1 MKRSG
6 YAGDFGLSVRMVL
19 ATIVLIVVYAP
30 LVLCAA
36 GVLLLFPSPLRWAL
50 VVAAAV
56 GIPLA
61 VSELAERAVL
71 ATVSARV
78 VDARDEPWLSQAVAR
93 LSAAANVPEP
103 RIAVSDSAV
112 PNALAAGR
120 SRRRSVIIVTRGL
133 IERLEPEE
141 LEAVLAH
148 ELSHIA
154 HRDAVLMTVLGLPAL
169 GLRRLLRWWVRT
181 PLVLFLPMLFLAWL
195 AYALATLA
203 LMSLSRYRELV
214 ADRGAAV
221 LTGTPEQL
229 MSALQKIAES
239 LPLIP
244 DGDLRAALGANAFFI
259 VPSMPSD
266 EGLHLDP
273 LRIFPTHP
281 PLKRRLEALGE
292 LARNLGRRSVQDER
306 AERRPADGLNP
317 FAPASFVA
325 AVAAWTMV
333 SMTVIDVVQ
342 NRTISVPA
350 PMLLLPPAVWI
361 VGVFLGVQALGRAQ
375 RSGRASSSPRL
386 RSSCCSGRSAWPSPA
401 PSRSPAPSCCWGSR
415 RARRAMPGTNLTG

>member
-1 MKRSG
+1 
-6 YAGDFGLSVRMVL
+6 MVL
-19 ATIVLIVVYAP
+19 ATIVLLVVYAP

-36 GVLLLFPSPLRWAL
+36 GVLVLASSPLRWLL
-50 VVAAAV
+50 VVVVAV

-61 VSELAERAVL
+61 VLELAERAVL
-71 ATVSARV
+71 ATVSGRV
-78 VDARDEPWLSQAVAR
+78 VDARDEPRLSQAVAR
-93 LSAAANVPEP
+93 LCAAADLPEP
-103 RIAVSDSAV
+103 RIAVSESAV
-112 PNALAAGR
+112 PNAVAAGR
-120 SRRRSVIIVTRGL
+120 SRRRSVIVLTRGL

-154 HRDAVLMTVLGLPAL
+154 HRDAVVMTVLGLPAL
-169 GLRRLLRWWVRT
+169 ALRRLLHWWVRT
-181 PLVLFLPMLFLAWL
+181 PLVIFLPMLFFTWL

-221 LTGTPEQL
+221 LTGAPEQL
-229 MSALQKIAES
+229 MSALQKIAQS

-244 DGDLRAALGANAFFI
+244 DADLRGAAGANAFFI
-259 VPSMPSD
+259 LPSMPGD

-281 PLKRRLEALGE
+281 PLSRRLAALGE
-292 LARNLGRRSVQDER
+292 LARNLGRRAEGDEH
-306 AERRPADGLNP
+306 AEPPQADGLNP
-317 FAPASFVA
+317 FAAASFVA

-342 NRTISVPA
+342 NRTISVPTS
-350 PMLLLPPAVWI
+350 MLLLPPAVW
-361 VGVFLGVQALGRAQ
+361 VAGVFLRMQALGRAQ
-375 RSGRASSSPRL
+375 RSGSGVVLSTAAVVLLLGPFGLAVVGSVAITGAVLLLGSLPKPPGRPRSNL
-386 RSSCCSGRSAWPSPA
+386 SG
-401 PSRSPAPSCCWGSR
+401 
-415 RARRAMPGTNLTG
+415 

>member
-1 MKRSG
+1 MKRVGYSG
-6 YAGDFGLSVRMVL
+6 DVGLSVRMVL
-19 ATIVLIVVYAP
+19 ATIVLLVVYAP

-36 GVLLLFPSPLRWAL
+36 GVLVFVSSPVRWA
-50 VVAAAV
+50 VVVVAAV

-61 VSELAERAVL
+61 VLELAERAVL
-71 ATVSARV
+71 ATGSARV
-78 VDARDEPWLSQAVAR
+78 VDAREEPWLSQAVAR
-93 LSAAANVPEP
+93 LCAAANLPEP
-103 RIAVSDSAV
+103 RIAVSESAV

-133 IERLEPEE
+133 IKRLEPEE

-148 ELSHIA
+148 ELAHIA

-169 GLRRLLRWWVRT
+169 GLRRLLHWWVRT
-181 PLVLFLPMLFLAWL
+181 PLVVFLPMLFVAWL

-221 LTGTPEQL
+221 LTGAPEQL

-244 DGDLRAALGANAFFI
+244 DGDLRGALGANAFFI
-259 VPSMPSD
+259 LPSMPGD

-281 PLKRRLEALGE
+281 PLSRRLEALGE
-292 LARNLGRRSVQDER
+292 LARSLGRRAVQDER
-306 AERRPADGLNP
+306 AEAPPADRLNP
-317 FAPASFVA
+317 FAAAAFVA
-325 AVAAWTMV
+325 AVAAWMMV

-342 NRTISVPA
+342 NRTISVP
-350 PMLLLPPAVWI
+350 PSMLLLPPAVWV
-361 VGVFLGVQALGRAQ
+361 VGVFLGMQALGRAQ
-375 RSGRASSSPRL
+375 RSG
-386 RSSCCSGRSAWPSPA
+386 SGVVLSTAALVLLVGPFGLA
-401 PSRSPAPSCCWGSR
+401 VA
-415 RARRAMPGTNLTG
+415 GTVAVAGAVLLLG

>member
-6 YAGDFGLSVRMVL
+6 YAGDLGLSVRTVL
-19 ATIVLIVVYAP
+19 ATIVLLVVYAP

-36 GVLLLFPSPLRWAL
+36 GALVLGSSPLRWLL
-50 VVAAAV
+50 VVVVAV

-61 VSELAERAVL
+61 VLELAERAVL

-93 LSAAANVPEP
+93 LCAAADLPEP
-103 RIAVSDSAV
+103 RIAVSESAV

-133 IERLEPEE
+133 IERLEPED

-154 HRDAVLMTVLGLPAL
+154 HRDAVVMTVLGLPAL
-169 GLRRLLRWWVRT
+169 ALRRLLHWWVRT
-181 PLVLFLPMLFLAWL
+181 PLVVFLPMLFFTWL

-221 LTGTPEQL
+221 LTRAPEQL

-244 DGDLRAALGANAFFI
+244 DGDLRGAVGANAFFI
-259 VPSMPSD
+259 LPSMPAD

-273 LRIFPTHP
+273 LCIFPTHP
-281 PLKRRLEALGE
+281 PLSRRLAELGE
-292 LARNLGRRSVQDER
+292 LARNLGRRAVQDEQTEPPR
-306 AERRPADGLNP
+306 ADGLNP
-317 FAPASFVA
+317 FAAASFVA

-333 SMTVIDVVQ
+333 SMTVLDVVK

-350 PMLLLPPAVWI
+350 SMPLLPPAVW
-361 VGVFLGVQALGRAQ
+361 VAGVFLGMQALGRAQ
-375 RSGRASSSPRL
+375 RSG
-386 RSSCCSGRSAWPSPA
+386 SGVVLSTAAVVLLLGPFGLA
-401 PSRSPAPSCCWGSR
+401 VV
-415 RARRAMPGTNLTG
+415 GTVAITGAFLLLG